1 MKRTEFNIEI
11 SAENVLESLGVTR
24 QSELYEEMQEELS
37 ELLPGAYEKI
47 KPVALLEFGNLKEH
61 SVMRNGR
68 RMTEVL
74 YGLCSIG
81 HEMSSWSTQ
90 LFAAGDYVKGMLVDA
105 IADDYLFQM
114 DRKLEGTVIELC
126 KNKKKGIAG
135 RIEAPKDIPMSIQ
148 KEAFLAVHAEKEGIS
163 IKESYMYDPVKTL
176 CLIYLVDEKE
186 TRFSPGHD
194 CAHCE
199 NLACKKRRGKQVSVT
214 VCTENEERIIQ
225 AKQSETLLSALWQS
239 EIFLPAICAGRG
251 TCGKCKVRVEV
262 GAEEPSGEERKYFSQ
277 KELDAGWRLACC
289 MRVTK
294 DTRIILKTEEEEM
307 YVVAD
312 GQSDA
317 DSKGAENGRYGI
329 AVDIGTTT
337 IAMAADRTGNPT
349 DHRYL
354 YGNQPAENIRCR
366 CDQQDRCFESWE
378 KRSTEADDP
387 KKSGRRNPG
396 TDQTGKCSGGT
407 GYHCRKYNDGT
418 SSDGIFL

>member
-47 KPVALLEFGNLKEH
+47 KPVALLEFGTLKEH

-90 LFAAGDYVKGMLVDA
+90 LFAEGDYVKGMLVDA

-176 CLIYLVDEKE
+176 CLIYLLDEKE

-194 CAHCE
+194 CAQCE
-199 NLACKKRRGKQVSVT
+199 NLACKKDRGS
-214 VCTENEERIIQ
+214 
-225 AKQSETLLSALWQS
+225 
-239 EIFLPAICAGRG
+239 
-251 TCGKCKVRVEV
+251 
-262 GAEEPSGEERKYFSQ
+262 KY
-277 KELDAGWRLACC
+277 
-289 MRVTK
+289 
-294 DTRIILKTEEEEM
+294 
-307 YVVAD
+307 
-312 GQSDA
+312 
-317 DSKGAENGRYGI
+317 
-329 AVDIGTTT
+329 
-337 IAMAADRTGNPT
+337 P
-349 DHRYL
+349 
-354 YGNQPAENIRCR
+354 
-366 CDQQDRCFESWE
+366 
-378 KRSTEADDP
+378 
-387 KKSGRRNPG
+387 
-396 TDQTGKCSGGT
+396 
-407 GYHCRKYNDGT
+407 
-418 SSDGIFL
+418 

>member
-1 MKRTEFNIEI
+1 
-11 SAENVLESLGVTR
+11 
-24 QSELYEEMQEELS
+24 
-37 ELLPGAYEKI
+37 
-47 KPVALLEFGNLKEH
+47 
-61 SVMRNGR
+61 MRNGR

-90 LFAAGDYVKGMLVDA
+90 LFAEGDYVKGMLVDA

-176 CLIYLVDEKE
+176 CLIYLLDEKE

-199 NLACKKRRGKQVSVT
+199 NLACKKRQGKQVSVT

-262 GAEEPSGEERKYFSQ
+262 GAEEPSEKERKYFSQ
-277 KELDAGWRLACC
+277 EELDAGWRLACC

-317 DSKGAENGRYGI
+317 DSKRNGEWKIRDCCGHWHYNHCH
-329 AVDIGTTT
+329 
-337 IAMAADRTGNPT
+337 AADRAGNPT

-407 GYHCRKYNDGT
+407 GYHCRKYNDGP